1 MTHPAHR
8 LSVAPMMA
16 WTDRHCRVF
25 LRGITR
31 HALLYTE
38 MIPVNA
44 VLRGDRARWLGFDAL
59 EHPLALQLGGSDP
72 AALAECARI
81 AADLGYAEINLNV
94 GCPSPKVQSG
104 SFGACLMAEPELVA
118 RSVAAMKAAV
128 SVPVTVKH
136 RIGLDDAEEWP
147 ALTGFVRI
155 VAEAGC
161 DRFIVHARK
170 AWLKGLSAQQNRSV
184 PPLRHELVHRLKAEY
199 PALEIVINGGLRTLD
214 AALPHLG
221 GLDGVMLGRAAY
233 ETPYVLAEVD
243 RRVFGDVRPCPSRA
257 EIVAAFVPYVARSL
271 AEGGRRIAVTRHMQG
286 LFTGRPGAAKA
297 WRQTLNAFAQT
308 PGMKPDALTD
318 AAMRLD
324 APAALA
330 A

>member
-1 MTHPAHR
+1 
-8 LSVAPMMA
+8 MMA

-38 MIPVNA
+38 MVPVNA
-44 VLRGDRARWLGFDAL
+44 ILRGDRARWLGYDAA

-136 RIGLDDAEEWP
+136 RIGLDDDEEWP
-147 ALTGFVRI
+147 ALTNFVRI

-170 AWLKGLSAQQNRSV
+170 AWLKGLSAQQNRTV
-184 PPLRHELVHRLKAEY
+184 PPLRHELVHRLKSEHS
-199 PALEIVINGGLRTLD
+199 ALSIVLNGGLRSLD
-214 AALPHLG
+214 EALPHLAC
-221 GLDGVMLGRAAY
+221 LDGVMLGRAAY

-243 RRVFGDVRPCPSRA
+243 RRVFGDSSPERIRA
-257 EIVAAFVPYVARSL
+257 EIVAAFVPYVARTL
-271 AEGGRRIAVTRHMQG
+271 TEGGRRIAVTRHMQG
-286 LFTGRPGAAKA
+286 LFTGQPGAAKA
-297 WRQTLNAFAQT
+297 WRQTLNAFAQQ
-308 PGMKPDALTD
+308 PEMKPDALIE
-318 AAMRLD
+318 AAARLD
-324 APAALA
+324 AAEAASPTAALA